1 MARVLDRI
9 ESPADLRG
17 LSQAELEDLAAEI
30 REVLIQTVSLNG
42 GHLASS
48 LGVIELTI
56 ALHRVFRS
64 PEDKII
70 WDVGHQSYAHKL
82 LTGRRA
88 NFATIRQFDG
98 LSGFPVRTESPHDV
112 FGTGHA
118 GTSISAA
125 LGMALARDLNRM
137 SYHVV
142 AVIGDGS
149 LGAGMA
155 LEAVN
160 HVGHLGTKLI
170 VVLNDNGMAISPSIG
185 AVSKLLNQVRFDP
198 RYEFAKREAR
208 KTVTRLPF
216 GETAWALSKRVKTQF
231 ERALL
236 PSSFWE
242 ELGFIYLGPVD
253 GHNIR
258 EIEAALSRARDFESK
273 PTLVHV
279 ITKKGKGYPP
289 AESNAT
295 KFHGVS
301 PNSTEASHAPSY
313 SQVFA
318 QTVLRLMRENDR
330 VVAIT
335 AAMLDGTGLA
345 PVAAEF
351 PHRVFD
357 VGICEQHA
365 VTMAAGLATQGFIPI
380 AAIYSTFLQRAYDQV
395 IHDVCLQNLPVVFAI
410 DRAGIVGDDGKTHQ
424 GSFDISYLRA
434 IPNII
439 VAAPKDEDELQHLLF
454 TAINCAQPMAVR
466 YPRGQGQGVPLSTDW
481 HLLPIGKGEILRE
494 GQDLAI
500 LAIGSPVYPA
510 LAAAEQLAEEG
521 IDCAVVNARFAKPL
535 DAELMLALAMKTR
548 RVLTVEENAFAGG
561 FGSAV
566 LELLASAKLTEVRVE
581 CLGLPDIFIEHGS
594 QKIFRAMFAL
604 DAEGISRRIKN
615 SFPELL
621 AQTRIEQEEGIS
633 R

>member
-1 MARVLDRI
+1 
-9 ESPADLRG
+9 
-17 LSQAELEDLAAEI
+17 
-30 REVLIQTVSLNG
+30 
-42 GHLASS
+42 
-48 LGVIELTI
+48 
-56 ALHRVFRS
+56 
-64 PEDKII
+64 
-70 WDVGHQSYAHKL
+70 
-82 LTGRRA
+82 
-88 NFATIRQFDG
+88 
-98 LSGFPVRTESPHDV
+98 
-112 FGTGHA
+112 
-118 GTSISAA
+118 
-125 LGMALARDLNRM
+125 
-137 SYHVV
+137 
-142 AVIGDGS
+142 
-149 LGAGMA
+149 
-155 LEAVN
+155 
-160 HVGHLGTKLI
+160 
-170 VVLNDNGMAISPSIG
+170 
-185 AVSKLLNQVRFDP
+185 
-198 RYEFAKREAR
+198 
-208 KTVTRLPF
+208 
-216 GETAWALSKRVKTQF
+216 
-231 ERALL
+231 
-236 PSSFWE
+236 
-242 ELGFIYLGPVD
+242 
-253 GHNIR
+253 
-258 EIEAALSRARDFESK
+258 
-273 PTLVHV
+273 
-279 ITKKGKGYPP
+279 
-289 AESNAT
+289 
-295 KFHGVS
+295 
-301 PNSTEASHAPSY
+301 
-313 SQVFA
+313 
-318 QTVLRLMRENDR
+318 
-330 VVAIT
+330 
-335 AAMLDGTGLA
+335 
-345 PVAAEF
+345 VAAEF